1 MKERCIPLQV
11 KRNPW
16 ISITDLFSSVVL
28 VVLLLFVMAA
38 IVPKFTQEAQRR
50 EMMEKIDSALT
61 VYEEQGQVKVHSETG
76 MLEFTSVTF
85 DSGSAELT
93 PETKLLVK
101 DLSANL
107 TGYMAENPMMEL
119 LIEGHTDPAMI
130 HTVVNRGGYFAD
142 NIQLSTLRAANVRRE
157 LLASMGTEYA
167 NRIGV
172 AGYGDTRL
180 KNIEQPLSAE
190 NRRIEIRILW
200 KGQGTQ

>member
-1 MKERCIPLQV
+1 M
-11 KRNPW
+11 
-16 ISITDLFSSVVL
+16 
-28 VVLLLFVMAA
+28 
-38 IVPKFTQEAQRR
+38 
-50 EMMEKIDSALT
+50 
-61 VYEEQGQVKVHSETG
+61 KVHSETG

>member
-1 MKERCIPLQV
+1 MQV

-50 EMMEKIDSALT
+50 EMMEKIESALT

-157 LLASMGTEYA
+157 LLVSMGKEYA

>member
-1 MKERCIPLQV
+1 
-11 KRNPW
+11 
-16 ISITDLFSSVVL
+16 
-28 VVLLLFVMAA
+28 
-38 IVPKFTQEAQRR
+38 
-50 EMMEKIDSALT
+50 
-61 VYEEQGQVKVHSETG
+61 
-76 MLEFTSVTF
+76 
-85 DSGSAELT
+85 
-93 PETKLLVK
+93 
-101 DLSANL
+101 
-107 TGYMAENPMMEL
+107 MMEL